1 MKHFLLTRWNL
12 PGCIHYSSLEL
23 VTDPR
28 WQARRRELFERYCL
42 PSVARQTV
50 RDFTWLF
57 FVYPAAMSEADLA
70 WFRARDE
77 RLRIVAVEDPESTG
91 VPEACEAVTR
101 LAAGDD
107 WIITTRLD
115 SDDVLHPDHLRKVRV
130 GYDGERRVVEFREGF
145 YYDVL
150 LDEIR
155 HVRETQ
161 NAFVSLLEPV
171 EGART
176 AWGWEHHRIGEE
188 NEILYL
194 DEQGW
199 LALVHDQ
206 NTTTYLWG
214 DPVSATRK
222 RAVLREFGVERP
234 PYLHSRLRRL
244 EALPGRLSRRAR
256 RVAQR
261 LRTSRR
267 RRPPRPDTPH
277 ERPSQKQTDSLSGS

>member
-1 MKHFLLTRWNL
+1 VKHFLLTRWNL
-12 PGCIHYSSLEL
+12 PSCIHYASLEL

-42 PSVARQTV
+42 PSVARQTAP
-50 RDFTWLF
+50 DFTWLF
-57 FVYPAAMSEADLA
+57 FVYPGAMSEADID

-77 RLRIVAVEDPESTG
+77 RLHVVSVDDPDSSG

-101 LAAGDD
+101 LAAGEE

-115 SDDVLHPDHLRKVRV
+115 SDDVLHRDHLRKVRV
-130 GYDGERRVVEFREGF
+130 AYDGERRVVEFEQGF

-150 LDEIR
+150 RDEIR
-155 HVRETQ
+155 YVRETQ

-176 AWGWEHHRIGEE
+176 AWGWEHHKIGEE
-188 NEILYL
+188 NEIVYL
-194 DEQGW
+194 DEPGW

-214 DPVSATRK
+214 DPVPASRR
-222 RAVLREFGVERP
+222 RAVLREFGVSP
-234 PYLHSRLRRL
+234 PSYLRSRLRRL
-244 EALPGRLSRRAR
+244 RALPGRARRRAR
-256 RVAQR
+256 RVAER
-261 LRTSRR
+261 LRATGG
-267 RRPPRPDTPH
+267 PA
-277 ERPSQKQTDSLSGS
+277 

>member
-1 MKHFLLTRWNL
+1 MKHFLLMRWNL

-57 FVYPAAMSEADLA
+57 FVYPAAMSDADLE
-70 WFRARDE
+70 WFRAQDE
-77 RLRIVAVEDPESTG
+77 RLQIVFVEDPDSTG
-91 VPEACEAVTR
+91 VPEACEVVTR
-101 LAAGDD
+101 LAADAD

-115 SDDVLHPDHLRKVRV
+115 SDDVLHPDHLRKVRI
-130 GYDGERRVVEFREGF
+130 GWSRERKVVEFAEGF

-150 LDEIR
+150 RDEIR

-161 NAFVSLLEPV
+161 NAFVSLLEPA

-176 AWGWEHHRIGEE
+176 AWGWPHHEIGEE
-188 NEILYL
+188 NEIVYL
-194 DEQGW
+194 DEAGW
-199 LALVHDQ
+199 VALVHDQ

-214 DPVSATRK
+214 DPVSASRK
-222 RAVLREFGVERP
+222 QAVLREFGVTP
-234 PYLHSRLRRL
+234 PSYLHSRLRRL
-244 EALPGRLSRRAR
+244 EALPGRFSRRAR
-256 RVAQR
+256 RLAQR
-261 LRTSRR
+261 LRTSRG
-267 RRPPRPDTPH
+267 RRPPRPGTPH
-277 ERPSQKQTDSLSGS
+277 ERPSQEQTDSLSGS

>member
-1 MKHFLLTRWNL
+1 VKHFLLTRWNL
-12 PGCIHYSSLEL
+12 PSCIDYSSLEL

-50 RDFTWLF
+50 RDFTWLV
-57 FVYPAAMSEADLA
+57 FVYPGAMSEADID

-77 RLRIVAVEDPESTG
+77 RLEVVSVEDPASSG
-91 VPEACEAVTR
+91 VPEACEVVTR
-101 LAAGDD
+101 LAADDD

-115 SDDVLHPDHLRKVRV
+115 SDDVLHPDHLRQVRV
-130 GYDGERRVVEFREGF
+130 GHDGERRVVEFEQGF

-161 NAFVSLLEPV
+161 NAFVSLLEPA

-176 AWGWEHHRIGEE
+176 AWGWQHHRIGEE

-194 DEQGW
+194 DEPGW

-214 DPVSATRK
+214 DPVPSSRK
-222 RAVLREFGVERP
+222 QAVLREFGVPRP
-234 PYLHSRLRRL
+234 SYLRSRLRRL
-244 EALPGRLSRRAR
+244 RALPGRAGRRAR
-256 RVAQR
+256 RVALR
-261 LRTSRR
+261 LRTSR
-267 RRPPRPDTPH
+267 
-277 ERPSQKQTDSLSGS
+277 GAG

>member
-1 MKHFLLTRWNL
+1 VKHFLLMRWNL
-12 PGCIHYSSLEL
+12 PSSIHYASLEL

-28 WQARRRELFERYCL
+28 WQVRRRELFERYCL

-57 FVYPAAMSEADLA
+57 FVYPDAMSEADLD
-70 WFRARDE
+70 WFRAQDE
-77 RLRIVAVEDPESTG
+77 RLHVVAVEDPASSG

-101 LAAGDD
+101 LAAGED

-115 SDDVLHPDHLRKVRV
+115 SDDVLHPEHLRKVRV
-130 GYDGERRVVEFREGF
+130 GYSGERKVVEFAEGF

-150 LDEIR
+150 RDEIR

-161 NAFVSLLEPV
+161 NAFVSLLEPA

-176 AWGWEHHRIGEE
+176 AWGWPHHKIGEE
-188 NEILYL
+188 NEIVYL
-194 DEQGW
+194 DEPGW
-199 LALVHDQ
+199 VALVHDH

-214 DPVSATRK
+214 DPVSANRK
-222 RAVLREFGVERP
+222 QAVLREFGITPP

-244 EALPGRLSRRAR
+244 EALPGRFSRRAR
-256 RVAQR
+256 RLAQR
-261 LRTSRR
+261 LRTSRGG
-267 RRPPRPDTPH
+267 RPPRPGTPH
-277 ERPSQKQTDSLSGS
+277 ERPSQEQTDSLSGS